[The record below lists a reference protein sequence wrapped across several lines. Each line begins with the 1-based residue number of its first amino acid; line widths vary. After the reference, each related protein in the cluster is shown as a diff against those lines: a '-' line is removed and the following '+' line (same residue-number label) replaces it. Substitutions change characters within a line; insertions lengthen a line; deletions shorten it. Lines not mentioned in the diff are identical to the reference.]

1 MPDEKKIIIDEDW
14 KSQVEAEKQAA
25 EIETATE
32 TPAKEPAAAEAA
44 SQPGAAADMPFP
56 PASFDLLLTTLAT
69 ETLVALGQL
78 PHPVTG
84 QAQPHRNHAKY
95 LIDTIDVLREKT
107 KGNLTPEEQ
116 QGIETLLHQLRMA
129 FVATENA
136 PTTQSSGE
144 P

>member
-1 MPDEKKIIIDEDW
+1 MSDEKKIIVDEDW

-25 EIETATE
+25 QEVQPPEQPVAD
-32 TPAKEPAAAEAA
+32 AAN
-44 SQPGAAADMPFP
+44 QPGPAADMQFP

-84 QAQPHRNHAKY
+84 KAKAHRNHAKY

-116 QGIETLLHQLRMA
+116 QGIEGLLHQLRMA
-129 FVATENA
+129 FVSSQNA
-136 PTTQSSGE
+136 PASEGGGE
-144 P
+144 Q